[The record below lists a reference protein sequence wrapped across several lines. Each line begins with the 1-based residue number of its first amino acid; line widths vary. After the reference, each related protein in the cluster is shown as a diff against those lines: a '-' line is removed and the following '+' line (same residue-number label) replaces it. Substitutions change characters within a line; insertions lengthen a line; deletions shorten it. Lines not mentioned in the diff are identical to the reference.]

1 MPFPM
6 MEPFQGSRRDNATLM
21 KKIWTT
27 LPNGRIGMRGTF
39 WLPALIALVAALGTA
54 HILVRTSTY
63 GASLD
68 YAFNY
73 LSAAESLAA
82 GEGLLS
88 PGVGQMVIFA
98 PFFSM
103 AMAFL
108 SLFGLEPMDGGRFLN
123 ATAFGL
129 LILASGLWL
138 SRRLESRPIA
148 LGVAV
153 AVMASLPLA
162 HFASTLVSEP
172 LFILFTLLALMP
184 LESFLNRRSGAPAL
198 VLSAVFAALAALT
211 RYIGVTLIISG
222 VLMLLSRRNVP
233 VRQRLKHALAFGAI
247 SSLPLAVAMAR
258 NQLASG
264 TLFGVRT
271 EAAGQGPSGQ
281 SLFDSLGQI
290 VVVFHEWAGPLSP
303 AHHWQLQLS
312 PWLIAGLLL
321 LLAALLLITPRPGR
335 ASFVFGVFALMYLA
349 IIAVVAPL
357 TVNPIIDSRFLTPV
371 YVPLLFVAAFWLDAL
386 LRSKPSGRMSAVRW
400 ALVALALV
408 GGSWHIGVSVQQ
420 NLRLTAEA
428 LESGYIGKSFNTT
441 YWEDSELVAYVR
453 ANPVSGRYYSNDPNV
468 LRWNAGVPGTLVSWV
483 PVPRRNPG
491 NMCRHWFERA
501 VLKSRQYGEPEEH
514 VVWVSGREP
523 GQITCTLFDMEAPL
537 PLEPVAELA
546 DGAIFRVNA
555 AFDSAGARQS
565 AWEALASGEPAVRS
579 GFDVYLNE
587 NRLVYVRE
595 PCARADTEA
604 MFFLHLIPADVV
616 DLPDHRK
623 QYGFDKL
630 DFDFEERGVIF
641 DGKCMAKVPIP
652 EYAISEIRTGQFVP
666 GQGQVW
672 KEEFTPPAAP
682 LNASVAKWLDNHAAA
697 ISITNDDWPTPGRE
711 PDIDSYVMEQGLVMG
726 YEMVT
731 GNTIHGDRIFSGPD
745 DERIVY
751 LMSELVPK
759 GFGYFGHGHHH
770 IDHDELSYEEAL
782 ESFRTNYDTM
792 KDWGMKPVAYAYP
805 RSAGQEEETQR
816 ALEAAGFLSGRLQ
829 TANPGKFNN
838 LPARIGRY
846 FLHLARGSARPA
858 GWYHLPGDQSA
869 PDNWFGLRALAM
881 QSIEFQ
887 GCEDCIN
894 DNDELVPILDE
905 ALTLT
910 AWVILTYHAIG
921 HPEWW
926 GWYDWDEF
934 RKDVQ
939 SIAARDFWTAPMNDI
954 TLYVRER
961 ENAVITVEPVEGSA
975 GTESIEITLSDGLDN
990 VRFNQPLTI
999 LFDQPTDWVGRP
1011 FTVSQDGELLD
1022 ERVFDTAAVALS
1034 LKPNE
1039 RPYVLRPCP

>member
-1 MPFPM
+1 
-6 MEPFQGSRRDNATLM
+6 M
-21 KKIWTT
+21 KRIWAT
-27 LPNGRIGMRGTF
+27 LPNERLGMMRGTLC
-39 WLPALIALVAALGTA
+39 LPALIVLIALLGAA

-88 PGVGQMVIFA
+88 PGGGQMVIFA

-108 SLFGLEPMDGGRFLN
+108 SLFGLEPVDGGRFLN

-172 LFILFTLLALMP
+172 LFTLFILLALMP

-247 SSLPLAVAMAR
+247 SSLPLAAAMAR

-335 ASFVFGVFALMYLA
+335 ASFVFWVFALMYLA

-357 TVNPIIDSRFLTPV
+357 TVSQEIDSRYLVPV

-386 LRSKPSGRMSAVRW
+386 LRGKPSGGMSAVRW

-428 LESGYIGKSFNTT
+428 LESGYIGKSLNTA

-453 ANPVSGRYYSNDPNV
+453 ANPSPAGTTRYYSNDPNV
-468 LRWNAGVPGTLVSWV
+468 LRWNAGVPGTLVTWV

-514 VVWVSGREP
+514 VVWVGGREP

-565 AWEALASGEPAVRS
+565 AYEQLVSGEPAVRS
-579 GFDVYLNE
+579 
-587 NRLVYVRE
+587 
-595 PCARADTEA
+595 
-604 MFFLHLIPADVV
+604 
-616 DLPDHRK
+616 
-623 QYGFDKL
+623 
-630 DFDFEERGVIF
+630 
-641 DGKCMAKVPIP
+641 
-652 EYAISEIRTGQFVP
+652 EIRTGQ
-666 GQGQVW
+666 
-672 KEEFTPPAAP
+672 
-682 LNASVAKWLDNHAAA
+682 
-697 ISITNDDWPTPGRE
+697 
-711 PDIDSYVMEQGLVMG
+711 YV
-726 YEMVT
+726 
-731 GNTIHGDRIFSGPD
+731 
-745 DERIVY
+745 
-751 LMSELVPK
+751 
-759 GFGYFGHGHHH
+759 
-770 IDHDELSYEEAL
+770 
-782 ESFRTNYDTM
+782 
-792 KDWGMKPVAYAYP
+792 PVAGGVNP
-805 RSAGQEEETQR
+805 LREEEMR
-816 ALEAAGFLSGRLQ
+816 LE
-829 TANPGKFNN
+829 
-838 LPARIGRY
+838 
-846 FLHLARGSARPA
+846 
-858 GWYHLPGDQSA
+858 QS
-869 PDNWFGLRALAM
+869 R
-881 QSIEFQ
+881 
-887 GCEDCIN
+887 
-894 DNDELVPILDE
+894 
-905 ALTLT
+905 
-910 AWVILTYHAIG
+910 
-921 HPEWW
+921 
-926 GWYDWDEF
+926 
-934 RKDVQ
+934 R
-939 SIAARDFWTAPMNDI
+939 R
-954 TLYVRER
+954 
-961 ENAVITVEPVEGSA
+961 
-975 GTESIEITLSDGLDN
+975 
-990 VRFNQPLTI
+990 
-999 LFDQPTDWVGRP
+999 
-1011 FTVSQDGELLD
+1011 
-1022 ERVFDTAAVALS
+1022 
-1034 LKPNE
+1034 
-1039 RPYVLRPCP
+1039 

>member
-1 MPFPM
+1 M
-6 MEPFQGSRRDNATLM
+6 M
-21 KKIWTT
+21 KIWTT
-27 LPNGRIGMRGTF
+27 LSNGRMGMRGT
-39 WLPALIALVAALGTA
+39 LCVPALIVLVAALGAA

-63 GASLD
+63 GAALND
-68 YAFNY
+68 DALNY

-88 PGVGQMVIFA
+88 PSGGQMVLFA

-108 SLFGLEPMDGGRFLN
+108 SLFGIEPVDGGRFLN

-129 LILASGLWL
+129 LILVSGLWL
-138 SRRLESRPIA
+138 SRRLESRLLA

-153 AVMASLPLA
+153 AVMAALPLA
-162 HFASTLVSEP
+162 HAASTFLSEP
-172 LFILFTLLALMP
+172 LILFTLLALMP
-184 LESFLNRRSGAPAL
+184 LESFLNRRSGMPAL
-198 VLSAVFAALAALT
+198 VLSAVFAAFAALT
-211 RYIGVTLIISG
+211 RYMGAALILSA
-222 VLMLLSRRNVP
+222 VLMLLSRRNAP
-233 VRQRLKHALAFGAI
+233 VRERLKHALVFGAI
-247 SSLPLAVAMAR
+247 SSLPLAAALAR
-258 NQLASG
+258 NQRVTG
-264 TLFGVRT
+264 TLTGDRT
-271 EAAGQGPSGQ
+271 DATGQ
-281 SLFDSLGQI
+281 SLFDSLSQI
-290 VVVFHEWAGPLSP
+290 AAVFYGWADPLAP
-303 AHHWQLQLS
+303 IYWQLPLS
-312 PWLIAGLLL
+312 PWLLAGLFL
-321 LLAALLLITPRPGR
+321 LLAALLIITPRPGR
-335 ASFVFGVFALMYLA
+335 ASSVFRVFSLMYLA

-357 TVNPIIDSRFLTPV
+357 TIRGGIDSRFLAPV
-371 YVPLLFVAAFWLDAL
+371 YVPLLFVAAFWLDGL
-386 LRSKPSGRMSAVRW
+386 LRSKATGRMSMGRW

-408 GGSWHIGVSVQQ
+408 GGSWHVGVSVQQ

-428 LESGYIGKSFNTT
+428 LESGYIGKSLNTA
-441 YWEDSELVAYVR
+441 YWKDSELVAYIR
-453 ANPVSGRYYSNDPNV
+453 ANPVSGRYYSNYPNL
-468 LRWNAGVPGTLVSWV
+468 LRWNAGVPGTRVTWV
-483 PVPRRNPG
+483 PMSRRNLHNIYDCP
-491 NMCRHWFERA
+491 RWFERA
-501 VLKSRQYGEPEEH
+501 VLKSRRYGESEEY
-514 VVWVSGREP
+514 VVWA
-523 GQITCTLFDMEAPL
+523 GQGERSQIVCNLWDMESPL
-537 PLEPVAELA
+537 PLEPVTELA

-565 AWEALASGEPAVRS
+565 AYEHLVSGEPAVRS
-579 GFDVYLNE
+579 DFDVYLRE
-587 NRLVYVRE
+587 DTLLYVKE
-595 PCARADTEA
+595 PCTGADVEA
-604 MFFLHLIPADVV
+604 MFFLHLHPVDVN
-616 DLPDHRK
+616 DLPDHRR
-623 QYGFDKL
+623 QYGFDNL
-630 DFDFEERGVIF
+630 NFDFDDQGVIF
-641 DGKCMAKVPIP
+641 DGKCLAKVPLP
-652 EYAISEIRTGQFVP
+652 GYGISEIWTGQFVP

-711 PDIDSYVMEQGLVMG
+711 PDIDRYVMEQGLVMG

-731 GNTIHGDRIFSGPD
+731 GNTFYGDRIFSGPD

-782 ESFRTNYDTM
+782 ESFQANYDTM

-816 ALEAAGFLSGRLQ
+816 ALEASGFLSGRLQ
-829 TANPGKFNN
+829 TTHPVASYN
-838 LPARIGRY
+838 LPARIARY
-846 FLHLARGSARPA
+846 FRDLARGSARPV
-858 GWYHLPGDQSA
+858 GLYNLPGSQLA
-869 PDNWFGLRALAM
+869 PDNWFGLRALEM

-887 GCEDCIN
+887 GCEGCIN

-905 ALTLT
+905 ALAQT

-921 HPEWW
+921 KPEWW

-961 ENAVITVEPVEGSA
+961 ENAVITVEVVEGST
-975 GTESIEITLSDGLDN
+975 GTESIEMTLSDGLDN

-1011 FTVSQDGELLD
+1011 FTVSQDGKLLD
-1022 ERVFDTAAVALS
+1022 ELVFDTQAAMLS

-1039 RPYVLRPCP
+1039 RPYVLRPRP